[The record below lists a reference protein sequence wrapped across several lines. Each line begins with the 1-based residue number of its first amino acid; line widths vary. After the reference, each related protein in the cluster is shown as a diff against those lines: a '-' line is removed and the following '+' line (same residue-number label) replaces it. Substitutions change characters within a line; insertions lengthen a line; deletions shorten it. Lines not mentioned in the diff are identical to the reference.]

1 MVQIKEKN
9 GDTFGEKE
17 FVVMKDNIE
26 ELRRRIFEE
35 AERDPDQFHPAD
47 VQKIADCDELCRRF
61 IRQKKLNLDAAFEM
75 TKNALIWRKKFEVND
90 ITEATLPPVYFDF
103 GAMFPLG
110 QDKYGSQLIYHRV
123 KLHRKDERQAIQ
135 HRRFLVFWVEK
146 LLYEL
151 DHVRLSFILDLGESG
166 YGNMDMEL
174 IGFLISLFKE
184 YYPWALG
191 YIMVY
196 DMPWLFNTAWKVIK
210 SWVPAE
216 GVERVKFVDRN
227 TITNYVSPENL
238 PDYMGGTVK
247 LPFREYTWDDV
258 DFIVNHASV
267 EVQPADVEPCLSRAS
282 LAQVIRERIPRT
294 PAIEEFYRSRF
305 GMFTVRSSADT
316 DDHAAL
322 IKVEPDTD
330 LVFGAEEPDLNK
342 HAGSLVLTNTSDSH
356 VAFKIKTNNI
366 DGYKVKPFF
375 GIIPLNS
382 TVSVNVAQNP
392 GSEFHASDK
401 LLIMTTGIETL
412 EISPRELI
420 DHWRSVAKDNIKEH
434 RLRCVNVSSMASQKP
449 TSEMKELTS
458 RSGTTGPRQPS
469 LGKEKSYQSFCPP
482 KPSSPGTSS
491 QLEIIQDVVG
501 DVQSKLGD
509 VYQEMSAISRR
520 QDQFGYVL
528 LATMVLVGANLLMLI
543 VVKNCQS
550 ATEWYC

>member
-26 ELRRRIFEE
+26 ELRRRISEE

-61 IRQKKLNLDAAFEM
+61 IRHKKLDLEAAFEM
-75 TKNALIWRKKFEVND
+75 AKKALIWRKKFEVND

-110 QDKYGSQLIYHRV
+110 KDKFGSQLIYHRV
-123 KLHRKDERQAIQ
+123 KLHRKDERNALQ

-146 LLYEL
+146 LLYEMNY
-151 DHVRLSFILDLGESG
+151 VRLSFVLDLAESG

-174 IGFLISLFKE
+174 INFLISLFKE
-184 YYPWALG
+184 YYPWALA
-191 YIMVY
+191 
-196 DMPWLFNTAWKVIK
+196 AWKVVK
-210 SWVPAE
+210 SWLPAE
-216 GVERVKFVDRN
+216 GVDRIKFVDRN
-227 TITNYVSPENL
+227 TITEFVSPENL
-238 PDYMGGTVK
+238 PDYMGGTVINPSYTYTPHRDRSIDREEDSLRQK
-247 LPFREYTWDDV
+247 LPFREYSWDDV
-258 DFIVNHASV
+258 DFIINVASP
-267 EVQPADVEPCLSRAS
+267 EAQPAEVEPHLSSSS
-282 LAQVIRERIPRT
+282 LVQVIRERIPRT
-294 PAIEEFYRSRF
+294 PAIEEFYRSQF
-305 GMFTVRSSADT
+305 GMFTARSSADP

-322 IKVEPDTD
+322 IKVEPETD
-330 LVFGAEEPDLNK
+330 LVFGADEPNVNK
-342 HAGSLVLTNTSDSH
+342 HVGSLVLTNTSDSH

-420 DHWRSVAKDNIKEH
+420 DHWRSVAKENIKEH
-434 RLRCVNVSSMASQKP
+434 R
-449 TSEMKELTS
+449 
-458 RSGTTGPRQPS
+458 
-469 LGKEKSYQSFCPP
+469 
-482 KPSSPGTSS
+482 
-491 QLEIIQDVVG
+491 
-501 DVQSKLGD
+501 
-509 VYQEMSAISRR
+509 
-520 QDQFGYVL
+520 
-528 LATMVLVGANLLMLI
+528 
-543 VVKNCQS
+543 
-550 ATEWYC
+550 

>member
-26 ELRRRIFEE
+26 ELRRRISEE

-61 IRQKKLNLDAAFEM
+61 IRHKKLDLEAAFEM
-75 TKNALIWRKKFEVND
+75 AKKALIWRKKFEVND

-110 QDKYGSQLIYHRV
+110 KDKFGSQLIYHRV
-123 KLHRKDERQAIQ
+123 KLHRKDERNALQ

-146 LLYEL
+146 LLYEMNY
-151 DHVRLSFILDLGESG
+151 VRLSFVLDLAESG

-174 IGFLISLFKE
+174 INFLISLFKE

-191 YIMVY
+191 FIMVY
-196 DMPWLFNTAWKVIK
+196 DMPWLFNTAWKVVK
-210 SWVPAE
+210 SWLPAE
-216 GVERVKFVDRN
+216 GVDRIKFVDRN
-227 TITNYVSPENL
+227 TITEFVSPENL
-238 PDYMGGTVK
+238 PDYMGGTQK
-247 LPFREYTWDDV
+247 LPFREYSWDDV
-258 DFIVNHASV
+258 DFIINVASP
-267 EVQPADVEPCLSRAS
+267 E
-282 LAQVIRERIPRT
+282 VIRERIPRT
-294 PAIEEFYRSRF
+294 PAIEEFYRSQF
-305 GMFTVRSSADT
+305 GMFTARSSADP

-322 IKVEPDTD
+322 IKVEPETD
-330 LVFGAEEPDLNK
+330 LVFGADEPNVNK
-342 HAGSLVLTNTSDSH
+342 HVGSLVLTNTSDSH

-420 DHWRSVAKDNIKEH
+420 DHWRSVAKENIKEH
-434 RLRCVNVSSMASQKP
+434 RLRCVNASGTASNKP
-449 TSEMKELTS
+449 TSEPKEVTS
-458 RSGTTGPRQPS
+458 RSGTTGPRQS
-469 LGKEKSYQSFCPP
+469 VIGKEKSYQSFCPP
-482 KPSSPGTSS
+482 KPSSPGTST
-491 QLEIIQDVVG
+491 QLEILQDVVG
-501 DVQSKLGD
+501 EVQNKLGE
-509 VYQEMSAISRR
+509 VCKEMGAISRR
-520 QDQFGYVL
+520 QDHFLYVSYAGL
-528 LATMVLVGANLLMLI
+528 LLLFANLLMM
-543 VVKNCQS
+543 VMVKNCQS
-550 ATEWYC
+550 STEWYC

>member
-61 IRQKKLNLDAAFEM
+61 IRHKKLNLEGAFEM
-75 TKNALIWRKKFEVND
+75 AKNALIWRKKFEVND

-110 QDKYGSQLIYHRV
+110 KDKYGSQLIYHRV
-123 KLHRKDERQAIQ
+123 KLHRKDVRNALQ
-135 HRRFLVFWVEK
+135 HRRYLVFWVEK
-146 LLYEL
+146 LLYEMEC
-151 DHVRLSFILDLGESG
+151 VRLSFVLDLAESG

-191 YIMVY
+191 FIMVY
-196 DMPWLFNTAWKVIK
+196 DMPWLFNTAWKVVK
-210 SWVPAE
+210 SWLPAE
-216 GVERVKFVDRN
+216 GIDRIKFVDRN

-238 PDYMGGTVK
+238 PDYMGGTQK

-258 DFIVNHASV
+258 DFIINVASP
-267 EVQPADVEPCLSRAS
+267 E
-282 LAQVIRERIPRT
+282 VIRERIPRT
-294 PAIEEFYRSRF
+294 PAIEEFYRSQF

-322 IKVEPDTD
+322 IKVEPETD
-330 LVFGAEEPDLNK
+330 LVFGADEPDVNK
-342 HAGSLVLTNTSDSH
+342 HVGSLVLTNTSDSH

-412 EISPRELI
+412 DISPRELI

-434 RLRCVNVSSMASQKP
+434 RLRCVNVSGMASNKP
-449 TSEMKELTS
+449 TSELKDVTS
-458 RSGTTGPRQPS
+458 RSGTTGPRHPGI
-469 LGKEKSYQSFCPP
+469 GKEKSYQSFCPP
-482 KPSSPGTSS
+482 KPASPGTST

-501 DVQSKLGD
+501 EVQSKLGE
-509 VYQEMSAISRR
+509 VYQEVNAISRR
-520 QDQFGYVL
+520 QDHFSYALFAALFL
-528 LATMVLVGANLLMLI
+528 LVTNLLMLF

>member
-26 ELRRRIFEE
+26 ELRRMIIEE
-35 AERDPDQFHPAD
+35 AERDPDLFHPAD

-61 IRQKKLNLDAAFEM
+61 IRQKKLNVESAFEM
-75 TKNALIWRKKFEVND
+75 AKNALIWRKKFEVND

-110 QDKYGSQLIYHRV
+110 KDKYGSQLIYHRV
-123 KLHRKDERQAIQ
+123 KLHRKDERNALQ
-135 HRRFLVFWVEK
+135 HRRYLVFWVEK

-151 DHVRLSFILDLGESG
+151 NYVRLSFVLDLAESG

-191 YIMVY
+191 FIMVY
-196 DMPWLFNTAWKVIK
+196 DMPWLFNTAWKVVK
-210 SWVPAE
+210 SWLPAE
-216 GVERVKFVDRN
+216 GVDRIKFVDKN
-227 TITNYVSPENL
+227 TITNYVSPEYL

-247 LPFREYTWDDV
+247 LPFREYSWDDV
-258 DFIVNHASV
+258 DFIINVATP
-267 EVQPADVEPCLSRAS
+267 E
-282 LAQVIRERIPRT
+282 VIRERIPRT
-294 PAIEEFYRSRF
+294 PAIEEFYRSQF

-316 DDHAAL
+316 DDHGAL
-322 IKVEPDTD
+322 IKVEPETD
-330 LVFGAEEPDLNK
+330 LVFGADEPDVNK
-342 HAGSLVLTNTSDSH
+342 HVGSLVLTNTSDTH

-382 TVSVNVAQNP
+382 TVNVNVAQNP

-420 DHWRSVAKDNIKEH
+420 DHWRSVAKENIKEH
-434 RLRCVNVSSMASQKP
+434 RLRCVNVSGTASHKP
-449 TSEMKELTS
+449 TSELKEVTS
-458 RSGTTGPRQPS
+458 RSGTTGPRQPGI
-469 LGKEKSYQSFCPP
+469 GKEKSYQSFCPP
-482 KPSSPGTSS
+482 KPSSPGTST
-491 QLEIIQDVVG
+491 QLEVIQDVVG
-501 DVQSKLGD
+501 DVQSKLGE
-509 VYQEMSAISRR
+509 VYQEINAISRR
-520 QDQFGYVL
+520 QDNFGYAIVAALIL
-528 LATMVLVGANLLMLI
+528 LGANLLMLV

>member
-1 MVQIKEKN
+1 MVQIKERN

-26 ELRRRIFEE
+26 ELRRRLLEE

-47 VQKIADCDELCRRF
+47 LQKIVDCDELCRRF
-61 IRQKKLNLDAAFEM
+61 IRQKRLNLDNAFQM
-75 TKNALIWRKKFEVND
+75 AKNALIWRKKFEVND
-90 ITEATLPPVYFDF
+90 ITEANLPPVFFDF

-110 QDKYGSQLIYHRV
+110 QDKFGSQLIYHRV
-123 KLHRKDERQAIQ
+123 KLHRKHERLSHQ
-135 HRRFLVFWVEK
+135 HRRYLVFWVEK

-151 DHVRLSFILDLGESG
+151 NHVRLSFVLDLGESG

-191 YIMVY
+191 FIMVY

-210 SWVPAE
+210 SWLPAE
-216 GVERVKFVDRN
+216 GLDRIKFVDRN
-227 TITNYVSPENL
+227 TITNYISPENL
-238 PDYMGGTVK
+238 PEYMGGTQK

-258 DFIVNHASV
+258 DFIVNV
-267 EVQPADVEPCLSRAS
+267 AS
-282 LAQVIRERIPRT
+282 LEVIRQRIPRT
-294 PAIEEFYRSRF
+294 PEIEEFYRSRF

-316 DDHAAL
+316 DDHHVAL
-322 IKVEPDTD
+322 VKVEPERD

-342 HAGSLVLTNTSDSH
+342 HVGSLVLTNTSESH

-366 DGYKVKPFF
+366 EGYKVKPFF
-375 GIIPLNS
+375 GIIPHNS

-392 GSEFHASDK
+392 GAQFQPTDK

-434 RLRCVNVSSMASQKP
+434 RLRCVNASDASSATGGAKPALEQKDA
-449 TSEMKELTS
+449 TS
-458 RSGTTGPRQPS
+458 RSGTNSGRQPAVVA
-469 LGKEKSYQSFCPP
+469 KEKSYQSFCPP
-482 KPSSPGTSS
+482 KTSSPGNTA
-491 QLEIIQDVVG
+491 QIEAIQDVVG
-501 DVQSKLGD
+501 DVQNKLGD
-509 VYQEMSAISRR
+509 VFQEVNAISRR
-520 QDQFGYVL
+520 QEQLAYCMLGTLVL
-528 LATMVLVGANLLMLI
+528 LCANLLLVL